1 MREIFPE
8 DIFNLFYVYE
18 AKEIM
23 MDRSCSL
30 LLILLVFCG
39 LVFSISSCS
48 SSTAV
53 MGTPVKELNL
63 TEGKGVVTE
72 VASQAN
78 REEVAQL
85 SRVKKNEVFRE
96 IAGVSEYRIGPL
108 DVLEINS
115 YMGDKMSA
123 TSVTVNSR
131 GMISY
136 SFIDDLETAG
146 LTPSELD
153 REITEGLSSYI
164 RNPRIDVLVKEFNSK
179 SAMVLG
185 EFASLRTTNYI
196 QAGSGRIS
204 LKGRTTL
211 LDLIAEARGYTT
223 DADIKNTKL
232 IRGGQAYMV
241 NLFDIIEKGDL
252 TQNVIID
259 DGDTIEIPE
268 LPEFGE
274 RVYVL
279 GEVVKQGIYPL
290 KDAEDLLAAISL
302 AGSFTRF
309 AKEENTLVMRG
320 YGPDKEPLVMMSDLK
335 ALLREADLRQNV
347 NLEDGDLVYVPR
359 MKIGDVNDWVEN
371 MKPILDIIL
380 WPGELGRYYFDEDAL
395 FAF

>member
-1 MREIFPE
+1 MMVSRRYS
-8 DIFNLFYVYE
+8 LF
-18 AKEIM
+18 
-23 MDRSCSL
+23 
-30 LLILLVFCG
+30 LIVLVLCFLVFTH
-39 LVFSISSCS
+39 SSCS

-53 MGTPVKELNL
+53 MGTPVKELKL
-63 TEGKGVVTE
+63 PAGKGVVTE
-72 VASQAN
+72 DASQAN
-78 REEVAQL
+78 REDIARL
-85 SRVKKNEVFRE
+85 SRVKENEVFRE

-115 YMGDKMSA
+115 YIGDKMTT
-123 TSVTVNSR
+123 TSVTVNNR
-131 GMISY
+131 GTISY
-136 SFIDDLETAG
+136 SFLDDLEAGG

-185 EFASLRTTNYI
+185 EFASLRTTQYM

-211 LDLIAEARGYTT
+211 LDLIAEARGYTI

-232 IRGGQAYMV
+232 MRRGQTYMI
-241 NLFDIIEKGDL
+241 NLFDIIERGDL
-252 TQNVIID
+252 TQNVVID
-259 DGDTIEIPE
+259 DGDTVEIPE

-279 GEVVKQGIYPL
+279 GEVKKQGIYPL

-320 YGPDKEPLVMMSDLK
+320 YGPDKEPLVMMSDLN

-347 NLEDGDLVYVPR
+347 HLEDGDLVYVPR

-380 WPGELGRYYFDEDAL
+380 WPAQFGRYYFDDSAL

>member
-1 MREIFPE
+1 M
-8 DIFNLFYVYE
+8 
-18 AKEIM
+18 
-23 MDRSCSL
+23 
-30 LLILLVFCG
+30 
-39 LVFSISSCS
+39 
-48 SSTAV
+48 
-53 MGTPVKELNL
+53 KELNL

-72 VASQAN
+72 VARQEN
-78 REEVAQL
+78 REDVAQL
-85 SRVKKNEVFRE
+85 SRVKENEVFRD

-115 YMGDKMSA
+115 YLGDKVST

-131 GMISY
+131 GAISY

-164 RNPRIDVLVKEFNSK
+164 RNPRIDVLVEEFNSK

-185 EFASLRTTNYI
+185 EFASLQNTTYM

-211 LDLIAEARGYTT
+211 LDLIAEARGYTV
-223 DADIKNTKL
+223 DADVKNTKL
-232 IRGGQAYMV
+232 IRGGQTYMI

-252 TQNVIID
+252 SQNVIID
-259 DGDTIEIPE
+259 DGDTVEIPE
-268 LPEFGE
+268 LPRFGE

-279 GEVVKQGIYPL
+279 GEVAKQGIYPL
-290 KDAEDLLAAISL
+290 KDAKDLLAAISL

-335 ALLREADLRQNV
+335 ALLRKADLGQNV
-347 NLEDGDLVYVPR
+347 HLEDGDVVYVPR
-359 MKIGDVNDWVEN
+359 MKIGDINDWLEN
-371 MKPILDIIL
+371 IKPILDILL
-380 WPGELGRYYFDEDAL
+380 WPGELGRYYSDDGAV

>member
-1 MREIFPE
+1 
-8 DIFNLFYVYE
+8 
-18 AKEIM
+18 M
-23 MDRSCSL
+23 MNRSYSL
-30 LLILLVFCG
+30 LLILLLFFG

-63 TEGKGVVTE
+63 TEGKRVLTE

-78 REEVAQL
+78 REEIAQL
-85 SRVKKNEVFRE
+85 SRVKENEVFRE
-96 IAGVSEYRIGPL
+96 IEGVSEYRIGLL

-115 YMGDKMSA
+115 YIGDKMSTA
-123 TSVTVNSR
+123 SVTVNSR
-131 GMISY
+131 GTISY
-136 SFIDDLETAG
+136 SFIDDLEAAG

-185 EFASLRTTNYI
+185 EFASLRTTNYM

-211 LDLIAEARGYTT
+211 LDLIAEARGYTV

-232 IRGGQAYMV
+232 IRGGQAYMI

-259 DGDTIEIPE
+259 DGDTVEIPE
-268 LPEFGE
+268 LPKFGE

-347 NLEDGDLVYVPR
+347 DLKDGDLVYVPR
-359 MKIGDVNDWVEN
+359 MKIGDINDWVEN
-371 MKPILDIIL
+371 MKPILNIIL
-380 WPGELGRYYFDEDAL
+380 WPGEFGRYYFDENAL
-395 FAF
+395 IAF

>member
-1 MREIFPE
+1 
-8 DIFNLFYVYE
+8 
-18 AKEIM
+18 
-23 MDRSCSL
+23 
-30 LLILLVFCG
+30 
-39 LVFSISSCS
+39 
-48 SSTAV
+48 

-63 TEGKGVVTE
+63 TEGKGVGPE
-72 VASQAN
+72 VVSRGS
-78 REEVAQL
+78 REEVARL
-85 SRVKKNEVFRE
+85 SRVKENEVFRE
-96 IAGVSEYRIGPL
+96 IEGVSEYRIGPL

-115 YMGDKMSA
+115 YTGDKMS
-123 TSVTVNSR
+123 TMSVTVNSR

-136 SFIDDLETAG
+136 SFLDDLEVAG

-164 RNPRIDVLVKEFNSK
+164 RNPRIDVLVEEFNSK

-185 EFASLRTTNYI
+185 EFASLRTTNYM
-196 QAGSGRIS
+196 QAGSGRIP

-211 LDLIAEARGYTT
+211 LDLIGEARGYTI

-232 IRGGQAYMV
+232 IRNGQAYII

-259 DGDTIEIPE
+259 DGDTVEIPE

-290 KDAEDLLAAISL
+290 KDAKDLLAAISL

-320 YGPDKEPLVMMSDLK
+320 YGPDKEPLVMMSDLN
-335 ALLREADLRQNV
+335 ALLRKADLRQNV
-347 NLEDGDLVYVPR
+347 HLKDGDLVYVPR

-371 MKPILDIIL
+371 MEPILDILL
-380 WPGELGRYYFDEDAL
+380 WPGQFGRYYFDEEAL
-395 FAF
+395 FAW

>member
-1 MREIFPE
+1 
-8 DIFNLFYVYE
+8 
-18 AKEIM
+18 
-23 MDRSCSL
+23 
-30 LLILLVFCG
+30 
-39 LVFSISSCS
+39 
-48 SSTAV
+48 
-53 MGTPVKELNL
+53 MGTPVKELDF
-63 TEGKGVVTE
+63 TKDKGVVTE
-72 VASQAN
+72 VEGQTS
-78 REEVAQL
+78 REDIARL
-85 SRVKKNEVFRE
+85 SRVKENEVFRE
-96 IAGVSEYRIGPL
+96 IEGISEYRIGPL

-115 YMGDKMSA
+115 YIGDKITT

-131 GMISY
+131 GAISY
-136 SFIDDLETAG
+136 SFIDDLEAAG

-185 EFASLRTTNYI
+185 EFASLQTTAYM

-211 LDLIAEARGYTT
+211 LDLIAEARGYTV

-232 IRGGQAYMV
+232 IRGNQTYMI

-252 TQNVIID
+252 AQNVIID
-259 DGDTIEIPE
+259 DGDTVEIPE
-268 LPEFGE
+268 LPQFGE

-335 ALLREADLRQNV
+335 ALLREADLGQNV
-347 NLEDGDLVYVPR
+347 HLEDGDLVYVPR
-359 MKIGDVNDWVEN
+359 MKIGDINDWVEN
-371 MKPILDIIL
+371 IKPVLDILL
-380 WPGELGRYYFDEDAL
+380 WPGEMGRYYSDDDTL

>member
-1 MREIFPE
+1 MVNRSFSLFLIF
-8 DIFNLFYVYE
+8 L
-18 AKEIM
+18 A
-23 MDRSCSL
+23 
-30 LLILLVFCG
+30 FCV

-63 TEGKGVVTE
+63 TESKSVVAE
-72 VASQAN
+72 VARQGN
-78 REEVAQL
+78 REDLARL
-85 SRVKKNEVFRE
+85 SSVQENKVFRE
-96 IAGVSEYRIGPL
+96 IGGVPEYRIGPL

-115 YMGDKMSA
+115 YIGDKMTT
-123 TSVTVNSR
+123 TSVTVNNR
-131 GMISY
+131 GTISY
-136 SFIDDLETAG
+136 SFIDDLKTAG

-185 EFASLRTTNYI
+185 EFASLRTANMNV

-204 LKGRTTL
+204 LEGRTTL
-211 LDLIAEARGYTT
+211 LDLIAEARGYTV

-232 IRGGQAYMV
+232 MRNGQTYMI

-252 TQNVIID
+252 GQNVIID
-259 DGDTIEIPE
+259 DGDTVEIPE
-268 LPEFGE
+268 LPQFGE

-302 AGSFTRF
+302 AGSFTRL
-309 AKEENTLVMRG
+309 AKEENTLVVRG

-335 ALLREADLRQNV
+335 ALLREADLGQNV
-347 NLEDGDLVYVPR
+347 HLEDGDLVYVPR
-359 MKIGDVNDWVEN
+359 MRIGDINDWVEN
-371 MKPILDIIL
+371 MKPILDFLL
-380 WPGELGRYYFDEDAL
+380 WPGEMGRYYSDDGAV

>member
-1 MREIFPE
+1 
-8 DIFNLFYVYE
+8 
-18 AKEIM
+18 
-23 MDRSCSL
+23 
-30 LLILLVFCG
+30 
-39 LVFSISSCS
+39 
-48 SSTAV
+48 
-53 MGTPVKELNL
+53 VKELNL
-63 TEGKGVVTE
+63 TESKGVVAE
-72 VASQAN
+72 VARQGN
-78 REEVAQL
+78 REDVARL
-85 SRVKKNEVFRE
+85 SSVKENAAFRE
-96 IAGVSEYRIGPL
+96 IAGVPEYRIGPL

-115 YMGDKMSA
+115 YIGDKMST

-131 GMISY
+131 GTISY
-136 SFIDDLETAG
+136 SFIDDLKTAG

-153 REITEGLSSYI
+153 REITEGLSNYI

-185 EFASLRTTNYI
+185 EFASLRTTNFM

-204 LKGRTTL
+204 LRGRMTL
-211 LDLIAEARGYTT
+211 LDLIAEARGYTV

-232 IRGGQAYMV
+232 IRGGQTYMI

-252 TQNVIID
+252 SQNVIID

-335 ALLREADLRQNV
+335 ALLREADLGQNV
-347 NLEDGDLVYVPR
+347 YLEDGDLVYVPR

-371 MKPILDIIL
+371 IKPILDILL
-380 WPGELGRYYFDEDAL
+380 WPGELDRYYSGEDTL

>member
-1 MREIFPE
+1 MMSRSYSLPLIF
-8 DIFNLFYVYE
+8 LVL
-18 AKEIM
+18 
-23 MDRSCSL
+23 CV
-30 LLILLVFCG
+30 LVF
-39 LVFSISSCS
+39 VMSSCS

-53 MGTPVKELNL
+53 MGTPVKELSF
-63 TEGKGVVTE
+63 TEGKGVGAE
-72 VASQAN
+72 VSTQGS
-78 REEVAQL
+78 REDIAGL
-85 SRVKKNEVFRE
+85 SRVRENGVFRE

-115 YMGDKMSA
+115 YIGDKMST

-131 GMISY
+131 GTISY
-136 SFIDDLETAG
+136 SFLDDLEAGG

-153 REITEGLSSYI
+153 RVITEGLSSYI
-164 RNPRIDVLVKEFNSK
+164 RNPRIDVLVEEFNSK

-185 EFASLRTTNYI
+185 EFASLRVNNWM
-196 QAGSGRIS
+196 QAGSGRIP

-211 LDLIAEARGYTT
+211 LDLIAEARGYTV

-232 IRGGQAYMV
+232 VRGGQSYMI

-252 TQNVIID
+252 SQNVIID
-259 DGDTIEIPE
+259 DGDTVEIPE
-268 LPEFGE
+268 LPKFGE

-290 KDAEDLLAAISL
+290 KDAQDLLAAISL

-320 YGPDKEPLVMMSDLK
+320 YGPDKEPLVMMSDLN

-347 NLEDGDLVYVPR
+347 HLEDGDLVYVPR

-371 MKPILDIIL
+371 MKPILDMML
-380 WPGELGRYYFDEDAL
+380 WPAQFTRYYFDDDAI
-395 FAF
+395 FAW

>member
-1 MREIFPE
+1 MLVNRYYSP
-8 DIFNLFYVYE
+8 
-18 AKEIM
+18 
-23 MDRSCSL
+23 
-30 LLILLVFCG
+30 LLIFLMSCG
-39 LVFSISSCS
+39 LVFLISSCS

-53 MGTPVKELNL
+53 KGTPVKELKL
-63 TEGKGVVTE
+63 TEGKRIVAEVVSQE
-72 VASQAN
+72 DREAVARLSQ
-78 REEVAQL
+78 
-85 SRVKKNEVFRE
+85 VKENAVFKE
-96 IAGVSEYRIGPL
+96 IRGVSEYRVGPL

-115 YMGDKMSA
+115 YIGDKMNT

-131 GMISY
+131 GAISY
-136 SFIDDLETAG
+136 SFIDDLAAAG

-164 RNPRIDVLVKEFNSK
+164 RNPRIDVLIKEFNSK

-185 EFASLRTTNYI
+185 EFASLQTTYYM
-196 QAGSGRIS
+196 QAGSGRIP
-204 LKGRTTL
+204 LKGRMTL
-211 LDLIAEARGYTT
+211 LDLIAEARGYTV

-232 IRGGQAYMV
+232 IRGGQTYMI

-252 TQNVIID
+252 SQNVVID
-259 DGDTIEIPE
+259 DGDTVEIPE
-268 LPEFGE
+268 LPQFGE

-279 GEVVKQGIYPL
+279 GEVAKQGIYPL
-290 KDAEDLLAAISL
+290 KDAKDLLAAVSL

-335 ALLREADLRQNV
+335 ALLREADLGQNV
-347 NLEDGDLVYVPR
+347 HLEDGDLVYVPR

-371 MKPILDIIL
+371 IKPILDILL
-380 WPGELGRYYFDEDAL
+380 WPGEFDRYYSDDETL

>member
-1 MREIFPE
+1 M
-8 DIFNLFYVYE
+8 LV
-18 AKEIM
+18 K
-23 MDRSCSL
+23 RSYSL
-30 LLILLVFCG
+30 LLICLFFCSLVIF
-39 LVFSISSCS
+39 VSSCS

-53 MGTPVKELNL
+53 KGTPVKELNL
-63 TEGKGVVTE
+63 TEGKRVVTE
-72 VASQAN
+72 VMSEEN
-78 REEVAQL
+78 RDAVTRL
-85 SRVKKNEVFRE
+85 SEIKENEVFRE

-115 YMGDKMSA
+115 YIGDKMTT

-131 GMISY
+131 GAISY
-136 SFIDDLETAG
+136 SFLDDLEASG

-153 REITEGLSSYI
+153 GEITEGLSSYI

-185 EFASLRTTNYI
+185 EFASLQTTTYL
-196 QAGSGRIS
+196 QAGSGRIP

-211 LDLIAEARGYTT
+211 LDLIAEAKGYTV

-232 IRGGQAYMV
+232 MRGGQTYMI
-241 NLFDIIEKGDL
+241 NLFDILEKGDVS
-252 TQNVIID
+252 QNVIID
-259 DGDTIEIPE
+259 DGDTVEIPE

-290 KDAEDLLAAISL
+290 KDAKDLLAAISL

-309 AKEENTLVMRG
+309 AKEENTLVMRE
-320 YGPDKEPLVMMSDLK
+320 YGPGKEPLVMMSDLK
-335 ALLREADLRQNV
+335 ALLRKADLGQNV
-347 NLEDGDLVYVPR
+347 HLKDGDLVYVPR

-371 MKPILDIIL
+371 MRPILDVLL
-380 WPGELGRYYFDEDAL
+380 WPGEMGRYYSDDEAL

>member
-1 MREIFPE
+1 
-8 DIFNLFYVYE
+8 
-18 AKEIM
+18 M
-23 MDRSCSL
+23 MNRSYSL
-30 LLILLVFCG
+30 LLILLLFFG

-63 TEGKGVVTE
+63 TEGKRVLTE

-78 REEVAQL
+78 REEIAQL
-85 SRVKKNEVFRE
+85 SRVKENEVFRE
-96 IAGVSEYRIGPL
+96 IEGVSEYRIGLL

-115 YMGDKMSA
+115 YIGDKMSTA
-123 TSVTVNSR
+123 SVTVNSR
-131 GMISY
+131 GTISY
-136 SFIDDLETAG
+136 SFIDDLEAAG

-185 EFASLRTTNYI
+185 EFASLRTTNYM

-211 LDLIAEARGYTT
+211 LDLIAEARGYTV

-232 IRGGQAYMV
+232 IRGGQAYMI

-252 TQNVIID
+252 TQNMIID
-259 DGDTIEIPE
+259 DGDTVEIPE
-268 LPEFGE
+268 LPKFGE

-335 ALLREADLRQNV
+335 DLLREADLRQNV
-347 NLEDGDLVYVPR
+347 DLKDGDLVYVPR
-359 MKIGDVNDWVEN
+359 MKIGDINDWVEN

-380 WPGELGRYYFDEDAL
+380 WPGEFGRYYFDENAL
-395 FAF
+395 IAF

>member
-1 MREIFPE
+1 MVNRSFSLFLIF
-8 DIFNLFYVYE
+8 
-18 AKEIM
+18 
-23 MDRSCSL
+23 
-30 LLILLVFCG
+30 LVFCV

-63 TEGKGVVTE
+63 TESKSVVSE
-72 VASQAN
+72 VVRQGN
-78 REEVAQL
+78 REALARL
-85 SRVKKNEVFRE
+85 SSVKENEVFRE
-96 IAGVSEYRIGPL
+96 IGGVPEYRIGPL

-115 YMGDKMSA
+115 YIGDKMTT
-123 TSVTVNSR
+123 TSVTVNNR
-131 GMISY
+131 GTISY
-136 SFIDDLETAG
+136 SFIDDLKTAG

-185 EFASLRTTNYI
+185 EFASLRTANTYV

-204 LKGRTTL
+204 LEGRTTL
-211 LDLIAEARGYTT
+211 LDLIAEARGYTV

-232 IRGGQAYMV
+232 MRNGQTYMI

-252 TQNVIID
+252 GQNVIID
-259 DGDTIEIPE
+259 DGDTVEIPE
-268 LPEFGE
+268 LPKFGE

-302 AGSFTRF
+302 AGSFTRL
-309 AKEENTLVMRG
+309 AKEENTLVVRG

-335 ALLREADLRQNV
+335 ALLREADLGQNV
-347 NLEDGDLVYVPR
+347 HLEDGDLVYVPR
-359 MKIGDVNDWVEN
+359 MRIGDINDWVEN
-371 MKPILDIIL
+371 MKPILDFLL
-380 WPGELGRYYFDEDAL
+380 WPGEMGRYYSDDGAV

>member
-1 MREIFPE
+1 MVNRG
-8 DIFNLFYVYE
+8 
-18 AKEIM
+18 
-23 MDRSCSL
+23 CSL
-30 LLILLVFCG
+30 LLIFFLLCG
-39 LVFSISSCS
+39 PILSVSSCS

-63 TEGKGVVTE
+63 SKKGDIGEVVSRGNRDD
-72 VASQAN
+72 VAEFSG
-78 REEVAQL
+78 
-85 SRVKKNEVFRE
+85 VKENEVFRE
-96 IAGVSEYRIGPL
+96 LDGVPEYRIGAL

-115 YMGDKMSA
+115 YLGDKVNT

-131 GMISY
+131 GAISY
-136 SFIDDLETAG
+136 SFLDDLEAAG

-153 REITEGLSSYI
+153 DAITKGLSNYI

-185 EFASLRTTNYI
+185 EFASLQTTNYM

-204 LKGRTTL
+204 LKGKTTL
-211 LDLIAEARGYTT
+211 LDLIAEARGYTV

-232 IRGGQAYMV
+232 IRGGQTYMI
-241 NLFDIIEKGDL
+241 NLFDIIERGDL
-252 TQNVIID
+252 SQNVIID
-259 DGDTIEIPE
+259 DGDTVEIPE
-268 LPEFGE
+268 LPQFGE

-290 KDAEDLLAAISL
+290 KDAKDLLAAVSL
-302 AGSFTRF
+302 AGSFTRY

-320 YGPDKEPLVMMSDLK
+320 YGPDKDPLVMMSDLK
-335 ALLREADLRQNV
+335 ALLREADLGQNV
-347 NLEDGDLVYVPR
+347 HLEDGDLVYVPR

-371 MKPILDIIL
+371 IRPILDVLL
-380 WPGELGRYYFDEDAL
+380 WPGQMGRYYSDDESL

>member
-1 MREIFPE
+1 MVV
-8 DIFNLFYVYE
+8 N
-18 AKEIM
+18 
-23 MDRSCSL
+23 RSYYL
-30 LLILLVFCG
+30 LLILLFFCG
-39 LVFSISSCS
+39 LVFFISSCS

-53 MGTPVKELNL
+53 KGTPVKELNL
-63 TEGKGVVTE
+63 TEDKRVVAE
-72 VASQAN
+72 VASQENKEA
-78 REEVAQL
+78 VAQL
-85 SRVKKNEVFRE
+85 SRVKENEVFRE
-96 IAGVSEYRIGPL
+96 IAGISEYRIGAL

-115 YMGDKMSA
+115 YIGDKMTT

-131 GMISY
+131 GAISY
-136 SFIDDLETAG
+136 SFIDDLKAAG
-146 LTPSELD
+146 LTPSEVD
-153 REITEGLSSYI
+153 RKITEGLSSYI

-185 EFASLRTTNYI
+185 EFASLQTTTYM

-204 LKGRTTL
+204 LKGKTTL
-211 LDLIAEARGYTT
+211 LDLIAEARGYTI

-232 IRGGQAYMV
+232 IRGGQTYMI

-252 TQNVIID
+252 GQNVIID
-259 DGDTIEIPE
+259 DGDTVEIPE
-268 LPEFGE
+268 LPQFGE

-320 YGPDKEPLVMMSDLK
+320 YGPEKEPLVMMSDLK
-335 ALLREADLRQNV
+335 ALLREADLGQNV
-347 NLEDGDLVYVPR
+347 HLEDGDLVYVPR
-359 MKIGDVNDWVEN
+359 MRIGDVNDWVEN
-371 MKPILDIIL
+371 IRPILDVLL
-380 WPGELGRYYFDEDAL
+380 WPGEMGRYYSDDETL

>member
-1 MREIFPE
+1 
-8 DIFNLFYVYE
+8 
-18 AKEIM
+18 M
-23 MDRSCSL
+23 MKRSYIL
-30 LLILLVFCG
+30 LLIFLMLCG
-39 LVFSISSCS
+39 LVFGMSSCS

-53 MGTPVKELNL
+53 MGTPVKELSL
-63 TEGKGVVTE
+63 TEGRSVGKE
-72 VASQAN
+72 VASQGS
-78 REEVAQL
+78 RDEVARL
-85 SRVKKNEVFRE
+85 SHVKENEVFRE

-108 DVLEINS
+108 DELEINS
-115 YMGDKMSA
+115 YIGDKVSTM
-123 TSVTVNSR
+123 SVTVNNR
-131 GMISY
+131 GTISY
-136 SFIDDLETAG
+136 SFLDDLEAGG

-185 EFASLRTTNYI
+185 EFASLRTTSWM
-196 QAGSGRIS
+196 QAGSGRIP

-211 LDLIAEARGYTT
+211 LDLIAEARGYTV

-232 IRGGQAYMV
+232 VRGGQAYMI

-259 DGDTIEIPE
+259 DGDTVEIPE

-320 YGPDKEPLVMMSDLK
+320 YGPDKEPLVMMSDLN

-347 NLEDGDLVYVPR
+347 HLEDGDLVYVPR

-371 MKPILDIIL
+371 MKPILDILL
-380 WPGELGRYYFDEDAL
+380 WPAQFTRYYFDDDAI
-395 FAF
+395 FAW

>member
-1 MREIFPE
+1 
-8 DIFNLFYVYE
+8 
-18 AKEIM
+18 M
-23 MDRSCSL
+23 MDRSYFL
-30 LLILLVFCG
+30 FLIFLVLCG
-39 LVFSISSCS
+39 LVFGISSCS

-63 TEGKGVVTE
+63 TEGKGVGPE
-72 VASQAN
+72 VVSRGS
-78 REEVAQL
+78 REEVARL
-85 SRVKKNEVFRE
+85 SRVKENEVFRE
-96 IAGVSEYRIGPL
+96 IEGVSEYRIGPL

-115 YMGDKMSA
+115 YTGDKMS
-123 TSVTVNSR
+123 TMSVTVNSR

-136 SFIDDLETAG
+136 SFLDDLEVAG

-164 RNPRIDVLVKEFNSK
+164 RNPRIDVLVEEFNSK

-185 EFASLRTTNYI
+185 EFASLRTTNYM
-196 QAGSGRIS
+196 QAGSGRIP

-211 LDLIAEARGYTT
+211 LDLIGEARGYTI

-232 IRGGQAYMV
+232 IRNGQAYII

-259 DGDTIEIPE
+259 DGDTVEIPE

-290 KDAEDLLAAISL
+290 KDAKDLLAAISL

-320 YGPDKEPLVMMSDLK
+320 YGPDKEPLVMMSDLN
-335 ALLREADLRQNV
+335 ALLRKADLRQNV
-347 NLEDGDLVYVPR
+347 HLKDGDLVYVPR

-371 MKPILDIIL
+371 MEPILDILL
-380 WPGELGRYYFDEDAL
+380 WPGQFGRYYFDEEAL
-395 FAF
+395 FAW

>member
-1 MREIFPE
+1 
-8 DIFNLFYVYE
+8 
-18 AKEIM
+18 M
-23 MDRSCSL
+23 MMNRSCSL
-30 LLILLVFCG
+30 LLILLMFCG
-39 LVFSISSCS
+39 LVFSVSSCS

-72 VASQAN
+72 VARQEN
-78 REEVAQL
+78 REDVAQL
-85 SRVKKNEVFRE
+85 SRVKENEVFRD

-115 YMGDKMSA
+115 YLGDKVST

-131 GMISY
+131 GAISY

-164 RNPRIDVLVKEFNSK
+164 RNPRIDVLVEEFNSK

-185 EFASLRTTNYI
+185 EFASLQNTTYM

-211 LDLIAEARGYTT
+211 LDLIAEARGYTV
-223 DADIKNTKL
+223 DADVKNTKL
-232 IRGGQAYMV
+232 IRGGQTYMI

-252 TQNVIID
+252 SQNVIID
-259 DGDTIEIPE
+259 DGDTVEIPE
-268 LPEFGE
+268 LPRFGE

-279 GEVVKQGIYPL
+279 GEVAKQGIYPL
-290 KDAEDLLAAISL
+290 KDAKDLLAAISL

-335 ALLREADLRQNV
+335 ALLRKADLGQNV
-347 NLEDGDLVYVPR
+347 HLEDGDVVYVPR
-359 MKIGDVNDWVEN
+359 MKIGDINDWLEN
-371 MKPILDIIL
+371 IKPILDILL
-380 WPGELGRYYFDEDAL
+380 WPGELGRYYSDDGAV

>member
-1 MREIFPE
+1 MMVRSYFLFLIF
-8 DIFNLFYVYE
+8 
-18 AKEIM
+18 
-23 MDRSCSL
+23 
-30 LLILLVFCG
+30 LVLCG
-39 LVFSISSCS
+39 LVFMITSCS

-63 TEGKGVVTE
+63 TEVKGVGTE
-72 VASQAN
+72 VVSRRS
-78 REEVAQL
+78 REEVAGL
-85 SRVKKNEVFRE
+85 SRVKENEVFRE
-96 IAGVSEYRIGPL
+96 IEGVPEYRIGPL

-115 YMGDKMSA
+115 YIGDKMST

-131 GMISY
+131 GTISY
-136 SFIDDLETAG
+136 SFLDDLGSSG

-185 EFASLRTTNYI
+185 EFASLRTTNYM
-196 QAGSGRIS
+196 QAGSGRIP

-211 LDLIAEARGYTT
+211 LDLIAEARGYTI
-223 DADIKNTKL
+223 DADIKNTKV
-232 IRGGQAYMV
+232 IRSGRAYII

-259 DGDTIEIPE
+259 DGDTVEIPE
-268 LPEFGE
+268 LPQFGE

-320 YGPDKEPLVMMSDLK
+320 YGPDKEPLVMMSDLN

-347 NLEDGDLVYVPR
+347 HLKDGDLVYVPR
-359 MKIGDVNDWVEN
+359 MRIGDVNEWVEN
-371 MKPILDIIL
+371 MKPILDILL
-380 WPGELGRYYFDEDAL
+380 WPGQFARYYFDDEAL
-395 FAF
+395 FAW

>member
-1 MREIFPE
+1 MSRSYSLPLIF
-8 DIFNLFYVYE
+8 LVL
-18 AKEIM
+18 
-23 MDRSCSL
+23 CV
-30 LLILLVFCG
+30 LVF
-39 LVFSISSCS
+39 VMSSCS

-53 MGTPVKELNL
+53 MGTPVKELSF
-63 TEGKGVVTE
+63 TEGKGVGAE
-72 VASQAN
+72 VSTQGS
-78 REEVAQL
+78 REDIAGL
-85 SRVKKNEVFRE
+85 SRVRENGVFRE

-115 YMGDKMSA
+115 YIGDKMST

-131 GMISY
+131 GTISY
-136 SFIDDLETAG
+136 SFLDDLEAGG

-153 REITEGLSSYI
+153 RVITEGLSSYI
-164 RNPRIDVLVKEFNSK
+164 RNPRIDVLVEEFNSK

-185 EFASLRTTNYI
+185 EFASLRVNNWM
-196 QAGSGRIS
+196 QAGSGRIP

-211 LDLIAEARGYTT
+211 LDLIAEARGYTV

-232 IRGGQAYMV
+232 VRGGQSYMI

-252 TQNVIID
+252 SQNVIID
-259 DGDTIEIPE
+259 DGDTVEIPE
-268 LPEFGE
+268 LPKFGE

-290 KDAEDLLAAISL
+290 KDAQDLLAAISL

-320 YGPDKEPLVMMSDLK
+320 YGPDKEPLVMMSDLN

-347 NLEDGDLVYVPR
+347 HLEDGDLVYVPR

-371 MKPILDIIL
+371 MKPILDMML
-380 WPGELGRYYFDEDAL
+380 WPAQFTRYYFDDDAI
-395 FAF
+395 FAW

>member
-1 MREIFPE
+1 
-8 DIFNLFYVYE
+8 
-18 AKEIM
+18 
-23 MDRSCSL
+23 
-30 LLILLVFCG
+30 
-39 LVFSISSCS
+39 
-48 SSTAV
+48 
-53 MGTPVKELNL
+53 MGTPVKELSF
-63 TEGKGVVTE
+63 TEGKGVGLEDSTAV
-72 VASQAN
+72 S
-78 REEVAQL
+78 REYIAGL
-85 SRVKKNEVFRE
+85 SRVKENKVFRE

-108 DVLEINS
+108 DVLEVNS
-115 YMGDKMSA
+115 YIGDKMST
-123 TSVTVNSR
+123 TSVTVNNR

-136 SFIDDLETAG
+136 SFLDDLKAGG

-153 REITEGLSSYI
+153 RVITEGLSSYI
-164 RNPRIDVLVKEFNSK
+164 RNPRIDVLVEEFNSK

-185 EFASLRTTNYI
+185 EFASLRLTNFM

-211 LDLIAEARGYTT
+211 LDLIAEARGYTV

-232 IRGGQAYMV
+232 VRGGQTYMI

-252 TQNVIID
+252 SQNVIID
-259 DGDTIEIPE
+259 DGDTVEIPE
-268 LPEFGE
+268 LPKFGE

-290 KDAEDLLAAISL
+290 KDAQDLLAAISL

-320 YGPDKEPLVMMSDLK
+320 YGPEKEPLVMMSDLN

-347 NLEDGDLVYVPR
+347 HLEDGDLVYVPR

-371 MKPILDIIL
+371 MRPILDMML
-380 WPGELGRYYFDEDAL
+380 WPAQFTRYYFDDDAI
-395 FAF
+395 FAW

>member
-1 MREIFPE
+1 MVNRSFSLFLIF
-8 DIFNLFYVYE
+8 
-18 AKEIM
+18 
-23 MDRSCSL
+23 
-30 LLILLVFCG
+30 LVFCV

-63 TEGKGVVTE
+63 TESKSVVSE
-72 VASQAN
+72 VVRQGN
-78 REEVAQL
+78 REALARL
-85 SRVKKNEVFRE
+85 SSVKENEVFRE
-96 IAGVSEYRIGPL
+96 IGGVPEYRIGPL

-115 YMGDKMSA
+115 YIGDKMTT
-123 TSVTVNSR
+123 TSVTVNNR
-131 GMISY
+131 GTISY
-136 SFIDDLETAG
+136 SFIDDLKTAG

-185 EFASLRTTNYI
+185 EFASLRTANMNV

-204 LKGRTTL
+204 LEGRTTL
-211 LDLIAEARGYTT
+211 LDLIAEARGYTV

-232 IRGGQAYMV
+232 MRNGQTYMI

-252 TQNVIID
+252 GQNVIID
-259 DGDTIEIPE
+259 DGDTVEIPE
-268 LPEFGE
+268 LPKFGE

-302 AGSFTRF
+302 AGSFTRL
-309 AKEENTLVMRG
+309 AKEENTLVVRG

-335 ALLREADLRQNV
+335 ALLREADLGQNV
-347 NLEDGDLVYVPR
+347 HLEDGDLVYVPR
-359 MKIGDVNDWVEN
+359 MRIGDINDWVEN
-371 MKPILDIIL
+371 MKPILDLLL
-380 WPGELGRYYFDEDAL
+380 WPGEMGRYYSDDGAV